1 MLNGEK
7 RRHEK
12 RLARGRKVLI
22 AVGLETSLRIFLVF
36 SFSFLSRKMGHIITK
51 SSAVV

>member
-12 RLARGRKVLI
+12 RLARGRI